1 MAEWVVIDE
10 AKKSKW
16 LVIINYEQSTVW
28 TMHVVQVSK
37 LYFFSQSAQLSV
49 NQFWNMLFIN
59 ILENWVVYRSILLYR
74 SAFPGTPD
82 KCDGVCVAWYLWFVW
97 DALQVFTKFVLETSL
112 FAMFSFCFQCNPLS
126 YYSINIKC
134 QHCKHCFV
142 VLKL

>member
-1 MAEWVVIDE
+1 MAEWVAIDE

-16 LVIINYEQSTVW
+16 LVIIDYEVYIMDHACCTSIHI
-28 TMHVVQVSK
+28 M
-37 LYFFSQSAQLSV
+37 LFSQSAQLSV
-49 NQFWNMLFIN
+49 NQCWNMLFID

-74 SAFPGTPD
+74 SAFPVTPD